1 MAFREIGNACPLAP
15 RNRMRNYCF
24 MALPEILSTFEDAL
38 RRRVT
43 TLASELGSE
52 LARSE
57 RALSERFNQTAR
69 RLRLAE
75 TQAEWRT
82 ILLEAAAPF
91 CAKAEVFFP
100 GPALAAPAFAE
111 VLESRETVVT
121 LRDASQLSAPVAES
135 LGPALSPRCYLF
147 PILDAAAVAAILYA
161 EAPADLLD
169 RNALELLAALAA
181 GSLPKAPPPPE
192 PADAESKAAARLA
205 LQARRYARVRV
216 AKMILSSPRRL
227 ERGRQDGNLY
237 VIFKEDIDLG
247 RLEFRR
253 QFVECCPSMA
263 DYFHQELVHTLAKD
277 DAKALGSE
285 YPGATR

>member
-1 MAFREIGNACPLAP
+1 
-15 RNRMRNYCF
+15 MRNYCF
-24 MALPEILSTFEDAL
+24 MPLAEILSTFGDDL
-38 RRRVT
+38 RGRVSI
-43 TLASELGSE
+43 LSSELGSE

-75 TQAEWRT
+75 TQAEWRA

-91 CAKAEVFFP
+91 RAKAEVFFP
-100 GPALAAPAFAE
+100 GPALTAPAFAE

-161 EAPADLLD
+161 EAPDDLLD

-181 GSLPKAPPPPE
+181 GSMPKAPPPPE

-205 LQARRYARVRV
+205 LQARRFARVRV

-227 ERGRQDGNLY
+227 ERGRRDGNLY
-237 VIFKEDIDLG
+237 VIFKEEIDLG

-253 QFVECCPSMA
+253 QFVECCPSVA